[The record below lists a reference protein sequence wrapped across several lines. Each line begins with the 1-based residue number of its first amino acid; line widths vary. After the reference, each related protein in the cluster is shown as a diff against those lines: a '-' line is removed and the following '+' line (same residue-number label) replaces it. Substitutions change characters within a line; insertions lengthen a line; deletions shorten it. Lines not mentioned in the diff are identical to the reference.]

1 MTIAGWTR
9 KPETIA
15 PPTTSCWEQ
24 NSSKPSTES
33 KRRAAGSVG
42 VGGGRLI
49 IAMLFDKYKIFCMLH
64 LTMLLLAPLVASTEL
79 NPTIT
84 SDPKTRTQ
92 SHEQEISIEKEDDL
106 EVYHHEQNLE
116 TGELLNMRM
125 LRSQDEQRNDQ
136 LNSASRQYN
145 RLSRALE
152 RMHFGPLLRLR
163 PISNRA
169 ATVSWKHGSSGGGGD
184 GSGDSLMNGD
194 YTARRRVSYASS
206 GESFPLGSRFSR
218 PIMRLRWGK

>member
-145 RLSRALE
+145 RLSRGKQTKFLGHDE
-152 RMHFGPLLRLR
+152 FCLNR
-163 PISNRA
+163 ISKVINY
-169 ATVSWKHGSSGGGGD
+169 SK
-184 GSGDSLMNGD
+184 
-194 YTARRRVSYASS
+194 
-206 GESFPLGSRFSR
+206 
-218 PIMRLRWGK
+218 I

>member
-1 MTIAGWTR
+1 
-9 KPETIA
+9 
-15 PPTTSCWEQ
+15 
-24 NSSKPSTES
+24 
-33 KRRAAGSVG
+33 
-42 VGGGRLI
+42 
-49 IAMLFDKYKIFCMLH
+49 
-64 LTMLLLAPLVASTEL
+64 MLLLAPLVASTEL

-145 RLSRALE
+145 RLSRGKQTKFLGHDE
-152 RMHFGPLLRLR
+152 FCLNR
-163 PISNRA
+163 ISKVINY
-169 ATVSWKHGSSGGGGD
+169 SK
-184 GSGDSLMNGD
+184 
-194 YTARRRVSYASS
+194 
-206 GESFPLGSRFSR
+206 
-218 PIMRLRWGK
+218 I